1 MRGYFPLIRKA
12 YVTVLHGLVDY
23 VKQGLSFAQ
32 DVVPENYRSPSFSL
46 STVIDTV
53 SSYIDNF
60 LSIDPSNVFVFRDF
74 NFGHKDWLIYYA
86 GTNRPD

>member
-1 MRGYFPLIRKA
+1 M
-12 YVTVLHGLVDY
+12 
-23 VKQGLSFAQ
+23 
-32 DVVPENYRSPSFSL
+32 VPENYRSPSFSL

-86 GTNRPD
+86 GTNRPN